1 MAVNIFEIEEEMKQ
15 PTPLWQAVSIAVT
28 LLIAIIT
35 GWVTLN
41 NKVSRIEAKQ
51 EVERVNA
58 EFIRTSMEKKIDKL
72 DDKIDNQGK
81 DIRQILVEIQNKQ
94 DRKK

>member
-1 MAVNIFEIEEEMKQ
+1 MAVSIFEIEEEMKQ
-15 PTPLWQAVSIAVT
+15 PTPLWQAVSIAIT
-28 LLIAIIT
+28 LLIAIVT

-51 EVERVNA
+51 ELESINA
-58 EFIRTSMEKKIDKL
+58 EFIRSSMEKKIDKL
-72 DDKIDNQGK
+72 DDKIDNQGR
-81 DIRQILVEIQNKQ
+81 DIRQILIEIQNKQ

>member
-1 MAVNIFEIEEEMKQ
+1 MAVSIFEIEEEMKQ
-15 PTPLWQAVSIAVT
+15 PTPLWQAVSIAIT
-28 LLIAIIT
+28 LLIAIVT

-51 EVERVNA
+51 ELERINS

-81 DIRQILVEIQNKQ
+81 DIRQILIEIQNKQ